1 MVLIPAGEFGMGMDA
16 DQIPEPLQPE
26 KQYLPDAKASWF
38 ENETPRHKVRLD
50 AFYIDIYE
58 VSNAQ
63 SKKFIKKTGFYIT
76 LCCNTSN
83 FAPNHPVVEGIWHDA
98 MTYVEQASKRL
109 PT

>member
-26 KQYLPDAKASWF
+26 KQYLPDAEVSWF

-63 SKKFIKKTGFYIT
+63 SKKFIKK
-76 LCCNTSN
+76 NWSN
-83 FAPNHPVVEGIWHDA
+83 KNVNDGYKYTVPGWIFPP
-98 MTYVEQASKRL
+98 
-109 PT
+109 

>member
-58 VSNAQ
+58 VSNVQ
-63 SKKFIKKTGFYIT
+63 SKKFTKKTGFHTT
-76 LCCNTSN
+76 LCWNTSN
-83 FAPNHPVVEGIWHDA
+83 FGIGTHLI
-98 MTYVEQASKRL
+98 L
-109 PT
+109 PQIILWLRAFGMML